1 MHPPQK
7 KNQTNTPKKKKRTT
21 KNMYAYIYGYSVYF
35 PLPSLRIVQF
45 YSRDV
50 TPKIL

>member
-1 MHPPQK
+1 MRPPQK
-7 KNQTNTPKKKKRTT
+7 KTQTNTPKKKRTT
-21 KNMYAYIYGYSVYF
+21 KNIYAYIYGYSVYF

>member
-7 KNQTNTPKKKKRTT
+7 KTKQTHQKKKRTT

>member
-1 MHPPQK
+1 MHPPPK
-7 KNQTNTPKKKKRTT
+7 KKHQTNTPKKKRTT

>member
-1 MHPPQK
+1 MHPPKKTPNKHTK
-7 KNQTNTPKKKKRTT
+7 KNRTT